1 MNQMPDWYIFVR
13 LPLLFVQSLIG
24 TLLFSYPLR
33 RRRFFAVRFAV
44 GLCACLV
51 LTERVRALW
60 TLQFNTL
67 EIGIGRFTCILL
79 VYLLLVL
86 MTWFCYE
93 ESIWTALFVASSGYS
108 VQDIGGSIKTML
120 KVFPVTGYLAGDP
133 LGVLPMDLLCY
144 GGVYL
149 LLFKIFQP
157 FVRHRNEN
165 FDNKIKAAFSFIILL
180 LCIGMARMTQDNLG
194 RNAMAQISE
203 SIYAI
208 MCDVLILLLQ
218 FGVMEQAKLSHNV
231 DQMRHMLQ
239 KQQDQYEASKSSMDL
254 VNEKYHD
261 LKALLRG
268 FRGQISPAQM
278 QKLENR
284 VQEYDLYLHT
294 GNAALDVILTERRA
308 LCARRGI
315 QFTCL
320 IQGKDL
326 SFMEELDLYTLFGN
340 ALDNAIEAVSQLP
353 EGENKFIS
361 LTSQREDNMITVHI
375 ENPFSGKLEFSGGL
389 PSSKRDSRY
398 HGFGL
403 RSMERIV
410 HEYGGALAVQ
420 QRGNIFCLD
429 LLLMTSAAKRPASGQ
444 S

>member
-1 MNQMPDWYIFVR
+1 MV
-13 LPLLFVQSLIG
+13 
-24 TLLFSYPLR
+24 
-33 RRRFFAVRFAV
+33 
-44 GLCACLV
+44 
-51 LTERVRALW
+51 
-60 TLQFNTL
+60 
-67 EIGIGRFTCILL
+67 

-86 MTWFCYE
+86 LIWFCDE

-120 KVFPVTGYLAGDP
+120 KVFPVTGFLAGDP

-144 GGVYL
+144 GGVYF
-149 LLFKIFQP
+149 LLFNAFKP
-157 FVRHRNEN
+157 FIRHRNEN
-165 FDNKIKAAFSFIILL
+165 FDNKIKAAFSFVILL
-180 LCIGMARMTQDNLG
+180 LCIGMARITQDNLE
-194 RNAMAQISE
+194 RNAMAQLSE
-203 SIYAI
+203 SIYSI

-218 FGVMEQAKLSHNV
+218 FGVMEQAKLSRNM

-268 FRGQISPAQM
+268 FGGQISPAQM
-278 QKLENR
+278 QKLESR

-353 EGENKFIS
+353 EGEDKFIS
-361 LTSQREDNMITVHI
+361 LTSRREGNMITVHV

-389 PSSKRDSRY
+389 PRSRRDSRY

-410 HEYGGALAVQ
+410 HEYGGALAVE
-420 QRGNIFCLD
+420 QRGNVFCLD
-429 LLLMTSAAKRPASGQ
+429 FLLMASAARESR
-444 S
+444 